1 VNFRQQEVEL
11 LKQQVQAY
19 ENIIEHFKRELL
31 VVQGKLSNYPPH
43 REAQGYQ
50 VPHTYTH
57 TKEIL

>member
-43 REAQGYQ
+43 REA
-50 VPHTYTH
+50 
-57 TKEIL
+57 